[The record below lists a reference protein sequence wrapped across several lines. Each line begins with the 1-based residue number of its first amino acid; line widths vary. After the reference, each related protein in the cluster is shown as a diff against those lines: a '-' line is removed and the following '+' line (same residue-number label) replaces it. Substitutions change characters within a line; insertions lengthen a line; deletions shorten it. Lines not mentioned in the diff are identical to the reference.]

1 MPKGKSKIIELGN
14 LNIEKLEDSEPEE
27 KPEEKPQ
34 KLTKSATSREFKE
47 CLMYDPKSQKIKT
60 ILKPRTK
67 QTFKDY
73 DKKLEQLKKAREVRS
88 QNMKEKKEQK
98 EILKTQLKG
107 TKQQEKQSLPVIQ
120 EQPKT
125 EDMRTQIRDIIR
137 SEMLSI
143 VPQVKPHRRRE
154 RHITTDTETDST
166 IDIKP
171 ARHKPTHRKPVEIPR
186 QEQAPNKAVEI
197 SSRLLNKSTYNPMED
212 LFGQH

>member
-14 LNIEKLEDSEPEE
+14 LNIERLEDSEPEE
-27 KPEEKPQ
+27 EPQ
-34 KLTKSATSREFKE
+34 KLVKSAISREFKE

-88 QNMKEKKEQK
+88 QNMKAKKEQK

-107 TKQQEKQSLPVIQ
+107 QLPTIQ
-120 EQPKT
+120 EQPKQEQPKQ

-137 SEMLSI
+137 SEMLSVVPH
-143 VPQVKPHRRRE
+143 VPQAKPRRRRE
-154 RHITTDTETDST
+154 RYLSTDTETDST
-166 IDIKP
+166 IDVKP
-171 ARHKPTHRKPVEIPR
+171 ARHKPSYRKAVETPY
-186 QEQAPNKAVEI
+186 QEPIPNKAVEI

-212 LFGQH
+212 IFGQH

>member
-1 MPKGKSKIIELGN
+1 MPKKSKSKIIELGN
-14 LNIEKLEDSEPEE
+14 LNIERLEDSEPEE
-27 KPEEKPQ
+27 EPQ
-34 KLTKSATSREFKE
+34 KLVKSAISREFKE

-88 QNMKEKKEQK
+88 QNMKAKKEQK

-107 TKQQEKQSLPVIQ
+107 QLPTIQ
-120 EQPKT
+120 EQPKQ

-137 SEMLSI
+137 SEMLSV
-143 VPQVKPHRRRE
+143 VPQAKPRRRRE
-154 RHITTDTETDST
+154 RCLSTDTETDST
-166 IDIKP
+166 IDVKP
-171 ARHKPTHRKPVEIPR
+171 ARHKPSYRKPVETPY
-186 QEQAPNKAVEI
+186 QEPIPNKAVEI

-212 LFGQH
+212 IFGQH